1 MNRVA
6 LSSWTGLPHT
16 RIYPALEVEL
26 DAENP
31 FAQPEATLLARG
43 NGRSY
48 GDVCLPSDTAVLT
61 SRLQRIHSFDTERG
75 IITAEAGI
83 ALAALLRITIP
94 RGWTLP
100 VLPGTGAVTVGGAIA
115 NDIHGKSHHWAGTFG
130 RWVRQIE
137 LLRSDGRIRCSPCD
151 NAELLAATIGGL
163 GLTGIITWAELQLIP
178 CSSAWMETRATR
190 FATLEEFYDH
200 TRTLEATAEY
210 VVAWCDLSR
219 PGRIS
224 GIVSAASFCNDGQC
238 SVPPTANERRFPPLP
253 VSVFSRPTVRIA
265 NMLYRWLSSRG
276 PSREHYTTVF
286 FPLDRLPWN
295 RLFGPRGFYQLQA
308 VLPKECAREG
318 VTAICERLWHAK
330 LPVPLCVLKQ
340 FSAIESPGLL
350 SFPMAGTSI
359 ALDVPN
365 TNGARDTLRAIIAD
379 VVAAGGRIYPAK
391 DVLMIPAEF
400 QRMYPQWEVL
410 ERWRDRRCCSQFWER
425 VTCGIQS

>member
-1 MNRVA
+1 MKRVR
-6 LSSWTGLPHT
+6 LSSWTGLPHART
-16 RIYPALEVEL
+16 YSALDIEYCT
-26 DAENP
+26 DNP
-31 FAQPEATLLARG
+31 FEQTEATLLARG

-48 GDVCLPSDTAVLT
+48 GDVCLPCNTAAFT
-61 SRLQRIHSFDTERG
+61 ARLRRIYSFDTERG

-83 ALAALLRITIP
+83 SLGELLRITIP

-137 LLRSDGRIRCSPCD
+137 LLRSDGRIRCSLSD

-163 GLTGIITWAELQLIP
+163 GLTGIIIRAELQLVP
-178 CSSAWMETRATR
+178 CNSAWMETRTMR
-190 FATLEEFYDH
+190 FSTLEEFYAH
-200 TRTLEATAEY
+200 THTLEATAEY

-219 PGRIS
+219 RGNVS
-224 GIVSAASFCNDGQC
+224 GIISAASFCNDGER
-238 SVPPTANERRFPPLP
+238 SVHPAAHERRFPPLP
-253 VSVFSRPTVRIA
+253 VSVFFRPTVRIA

-308 VLPKECAREG
+308 VFPDECARDG
-318 VTAICERLWHAK
+318 VTAICERLWHAE
-330 LPVPLCVLKQ
+330 LPVPLCVLKK
-340 FSAIESPGLL
+340 FSAMESPGLL

-365 TNGARDTLRAIIAD
+365 TNVARDTLKAIIAD

-391 DVLMIPAEF
+391 DVLMTPAEF
-400 QRMYPQWEVL
+400 HRMYPQWGML
-410 ERWRDRRCCSQFWER
+410 EHWRDRRCCSQFWER
-425 VTCGIQS
+425 VTCRSL